1 MIIFIFTFVLFLFDL
16 LFETETHY
24 GALAN
29 LGRQIFFFFFCFTRC
44 YQDWIEL
51 ALSTFCISFRE
62 VKMLQE

>member
-29 LGRQIFFFFFCFTRC
+29 LGRQIFFFFFVLLGVTK
-44 YQDWIEL
+44 
-51 ALSTFCISFRE
+51 TG
-62 VKMLQE
+62 